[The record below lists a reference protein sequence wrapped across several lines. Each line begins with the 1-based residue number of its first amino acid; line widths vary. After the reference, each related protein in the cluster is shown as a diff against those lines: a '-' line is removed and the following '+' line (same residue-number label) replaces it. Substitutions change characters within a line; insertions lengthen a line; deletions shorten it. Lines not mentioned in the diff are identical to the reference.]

1 MESYLAM
8 SYSRLGKFDI
18 AVKKYTEAI
27 TLSEKAPKG
36 KVSDSWIETLKAQ
49 RKKILQGTAKATK

>member
-1 MESYLAM
+1 M